1 MSEPWPAHFPSPE
14 SEPAPSRPPRD
25 YSAKIPRIDPVALG
39 LALAIGTFSLVI
51 CFLTGGDIGA
61 TASLSVV
68 AAVLAA
74 IWFIPLRWSM
84 TGLLFLGATLEAPY
98 EQFAEYLYRTPWNVG
113 GMALLGNLNLL
124 TQIAALKIDGFFLML
139 VYFVIIMWARRARG
153 STIDTEGTIPLA
165 PPMLTGAS
173 ISFLSIMLLWVYGIA
188 TGGQIPESL
197 LQIQKLVYAIL
208 LLFVMHGAYRGAKDL
223 HTLGTVLI
231 CAACYRAVLATYV
244 HFTVIYHGEYLPCA
258 STHADSRLFAAAL
271 VCLITQ
277 FNERTRRATHWS
289 RFLAMGLILM
299 GMVYNGRRLVWVA
312 VIGGL
317 VIAASVSGRTRLKR
331 SISKLA
337 LAALPFL
344 VVYVSAGW
352 NNSDSGVF
360 KPVKMIRSVVDSKS
374 DGSSM
379 WRDLENMNMVNNI
392 KDHPLTGIGYGKQ
405 YTEYIKLPD
414 VSASFPRYRF
424 IPHNG
429 LLVLFPFLGPLGVC
443 GVFAMFLSTVFLASR
458 SYRTS
463 KDPAIKTAS
472 VMCIVLVYLH
482 MNQCY
487 GDIGVADWLTCLT
500 LGPAMMISGKLAV
513 ETGGWSLAAPRVR
526 APRFPRR
533 QVFVEDHGPID
544 RPPDPGTGAVVGPR

>member
-1 MSEPWPAHFPSPE
+1 MSEIWPADFPSRE
-14 SEPAPSRPPRD
+14 SKSAPSRPARD
-25 YSAKIPRIDPVALG
+25 YSAKVPGIDPVAL
-39 LALAIGTFSLVI
+39 ALVIAIGTFSLVI

-61 TASLSVV
+61 TAALSLL
-68 AAVLAA
+68 AALLAA
-74 IWFIPLRWSM
+74 IWFMPLRWSM

-98 EQFAEYLYRTPWNVG
+98 EQFAEYLWRTPWAIVG
-113 GMALLGNLNLL
+113 TALLGNLNLV
-124 TQIAALKIDGFFLML
+124 THIAPLKIDGFFVML
-139 VYFVIIMWARRARG
+139 VYLVVIMWMRRAQG
-153 STIDTEGTIPLA
+153 SKLDTEGTIPLA
-165 PPMLTGAS
+165 PPMLTGVT
-173 ISFLSIMLLWVYGIA
+173 ISFVSIMTLWVYGIA

-197 LQIQKLVYAIL
+197 LQVQKLIYTIL

-223 HTLGTVLI
+223 RTLGMVLI
-231 CAACYRAVLATYV
+231 VAACYRAVLATYV
-244 HFTVIYHGEYLPCA
+244 HFTVIYEGEYLPCA

-277 FNERTRRATHWS
+277 VNERTRRATHWS
-289 RFLAMGLILM
+289 RLLAMGLIMM

-317 VIAASVSGRTRLKR
+317 VISASLSGRTRLKR

-337 LAALPFL
+337 LAALPFFVL
-344 VVYVSAGW
+344 YVSAGW
-352 NNSDSGVF
+352 NNADSGVF

-379 WRDLENMNMVNNI
+379 WRDLENMNLVNNV
-392 KDHPLTGIGYGKQ
+392 KDHPFTGIGYGKQ

-429 LLVLFPFLGPLGVC
+429 LLVLFPFLGPIGVC
-443 GVFAMFLSTVFLASR
+443 GVFAMLLSAVYLASR
-458 SYRTS
+458 SYRAS

-472 VMCIVLVYLH
+472 LMSIVLVYLH

-500 LGPAMMISGKLAV
+500 LGPALMIAGKLAV
-513 ETGGWSLAAPRVR
+513 ETGGWPLSSPRGVTR
-526 APRFPRR
+526 KFARR
-533 QVFVEDHGPID
+533 EVFVEHHGPID
-544 RPPDPGTGAVVGPR
+544 SSTRPGTEVVVGPL